1 MEGKIKL
8 PIVKNG
14 YDVEAADTYINMLQA
29 EYSRV
34 CEWGTN
40 LEKRVTELNAK
51 CDNSDQLDAL
61 KQQNRSL
68 YNNCV
73 AFAKHIKRLEKLR
86 DEQGTFYIEELSATE
101 NKKKTLEQEIVIL
114 EERKNLLEASS
125 ESARGQAEAIVGA
138 AKAQAEKIIANAQA
152 EAEKISQQAESK
164 ASEMLKT
171 HKNKIES
178 VISQLNGI

>member
-14 YDVEAADTYINMLQA
+14 YDVEAADAYINMLQS
-29 EYSRV
+29 EYNRV
-34 CEWGTN
+34 CEWGSN
-40 LEKRVTELNAK
+40 LEEKVEALSAKGDSTE
-51 CDNSDQLDAL
+51 QIDAL

-86 DEQGTFYIEELSATE
+86 TEQGTFYVEELAATE
-101 NKKKTLEQEIVIL
+101 NKKKSLEQEIVIL
-114 EERKNLLEASS
+114 EERKNFLEASS
-125 ESARGQAEAIVGA
+125 ESAKGQAEAIVGA
-138 AKAQAEKIIANAQA
+138 ANLQAEKIIANAQA
-152 EAEKISQQAESK
+152 EAEKITRQAESE
-164 ASEMLKT
+164 ATEMLKS
-171 HKNKIES
+171 HKDRIEN